1 MIPSDGREDSS
12 GGFTSQEFHFGDFTL
27 DQSRYRLQR
36 GTRLLRLEKLPM
48 ELLILLVQRR
58 GELVSRDDIA
68 GCLWGKDVFLDVDHS
83 INTAIRKIRVV
94 LRDDPEKPRF
104 VETVV
109 GKGYRFA
116 APVTCNNGDSNPQVQ
131 PPPLVQAPAVPAVP
145 SVKERVLS
153 LRIETLPRRVYRFV
167 GAVTGRPGNGTEP
180 TATTEVTPDAAEKP
194 ARQSWI
200 GARLVTVSLLG
211 LTVAATLLL
220 ALNVRGMRDQ
230 LFTRHTNPAVRA
242 IAVLP
247 LTNLSGDPEQD
258 YFAEGMTEALITE
271 LGKISA
277 LRVISRQSVVQYKGS
292 KKGLSEIARE
302 LNVDAVLEG
311 TVERAG
317 DQVRVIARLDQVSPE
332 GQLWSNQYNRDIRD
346 LLRLQD
352 EIARAVTDE
361 IQVKLKPQEHAR
373 LASFRPVDP
382 EAQDDY
388 FRALH
393 FRNEWEESYT
403 SEEDLV
409 TAINYFRQ
417 AVEKDSNYALAYA
430 GMADTYIDLGN
441 PQGGNY
447 APKETLPL
455 AKAAAT
461 RAVEVDPLLGEAHFA
476 LAQTLE
482 LYDWNWS
489 EAERQYKLALE
500 LSPNYAPAHLEY
512 GRFLQALGRNDE
524 AMKRMAYAVE
534 LNPMDLQTRFVVGI
548 VTYAARQYDS
558 AISQL
563 KELNTSQPGLGD
575 FGLGWCYREKKM
587 YPEAIAVLQRVL
599 VDTRGPLPLATLASV
614 YGLAGRKREAMK
626 LIDELKERSRKHHI
640 SDSLFAEAYLG
651 LGEQDE
657 AMACLE
663 RAYEEHD
670 QWMVYIKSYPGWDAL
685 RSEARFQALVRR
697 MNFPQ

>member
-1 MIPSDGREDSS
+1 MGQASTTTSLSEQPPKHRLDSWKEIATHLKRDITTAQRWEKREDMPIHRHVHDKRGSVYAYSS
-12 GGFTSQEFHFGDFTL
+12 EL
-27 DQSRYRLQR
+27 DTWLQSRR
-36 GTRLLRLEKLPM
+36 LRLE
-48 ELLILLVQRR
+48 EEEQ
-58 GELVSRDDIA
+58 
-68 GCLWGKDVFLDVDHS
+68 
-83 INTAIRKIRVV
+83 
-94 LRDDPEKPRF
+94 
-104 VETVV
+104 ETEHQE
-109 GKGYRFA
+109 
-116 APVTCNNGDSNPQVQ
+116 APVDAVSDHRSSQ
-131 PPPLVQAPAVPAVP
+131 PGRVHRWL
-145 SVKERVLS
+145 VLS
-153 LRIETLPRRVYRFV
+153 SI
-167 GAVTGRPGNGTEP
+167 AV
-180 TATTEVTPDAAEKP
+180 
-194 ARQSWI
+194 
-200 GARLVTVSLLG
+200 
-211 LTVAATLLL
+211 L
-220 ALNVRGMRDQ
+220 ALVGIIYLISRSRAGDA
-230 LFTRHTNPAVRA
+230 TRSKITSV
-242 IAVLP
+242 AVLP
-247 LTNLSGDPEQD
+247 LANLSGDPEQE
-258 YFAEGMTEALITE
+258 YFADGITDALITE
-271 LGKISA
+271 LGRISSQ
-277 LRVISRQSVVQYKGS
+277 RVISRQSIMQYKGS
-292 KKGLSEIARE
+292 KKRLSEIARE

-311 TVERAG
+311 TVERSA
-317 DQVRVIARLDQVSPE
+317 DQIRVIVRLDQVSPE

-361 IQVKLKPQEHAR
+361 IQVKLKPQERAR
-373 LASFRPVDP
+373 LASSRPVNT

-388 FRALH
+388 FRALQ
-393 FRNEWEESYT
+393 FRNKWEASYT
-403 SEEDLV
+403 SEQDLV

-524 AMKRMAYAVE
+524 AMKQMAYAVE
-534 LNPMDLQTRFVVGI
+534 LNPMDLQTRLVVGI

-587 YPEAIAVLQRVL
+587 YPEAIAVLQRVF
-599 VDTRGPLPLATLASV
+599 VHTRRGPLPLATLASV
-614 YGLAGRKREAMK
+614 YGLAGRKHEAVK
-626 LIDELKERSRKHHI
+626 LIDELKERSRQQHI

-651 LGEQDE
+651 LGEKDE
-657 AMACLE
+657 AMASLE

-670 QWMVYIKSYPGWDAL
+670 QWMVYINSYPGWDAL
-685 RSEARFQALVRR
+685 RSEPRFQALVRR
-697 MNFPQ
+697 MNFPP